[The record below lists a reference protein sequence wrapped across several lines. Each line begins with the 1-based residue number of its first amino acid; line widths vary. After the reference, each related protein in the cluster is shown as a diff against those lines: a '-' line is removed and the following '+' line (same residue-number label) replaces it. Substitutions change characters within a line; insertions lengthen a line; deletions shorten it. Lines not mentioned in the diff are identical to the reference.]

1 MEIIE
6 ALEPV
11 RRGPYAGAIGYF
23 DASGAMDLSVVIRT
37 AIVHGTRVMVQLGG
51 AVVADS
57 DPAKEL
63 AETEAKGR
71 FIVQALRGG

>member
-1 MEIIE
+1 
-6 ALEPV
+6 
-11 RRGPYAGAIGYF
+11 
-23 DASGAMDLSVVIRT
+23 
-37 AIVHGTRVMVQLGG
+37 MVQLGG